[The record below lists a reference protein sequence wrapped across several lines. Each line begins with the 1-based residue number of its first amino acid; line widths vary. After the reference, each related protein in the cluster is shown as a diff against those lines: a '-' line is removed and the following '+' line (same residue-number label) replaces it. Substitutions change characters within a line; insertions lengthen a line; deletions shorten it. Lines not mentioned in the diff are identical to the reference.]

1 VLAKR
6 EITVIINGT
15 LVIQI
20 ERREEMT
27 EFSNDILN
35 LKQALEAAEKANH
48 KKNDFLNR
56 MSHEIRTPLNAIIG
70 LSYLS
75 KENETMPAKVYENL
89 DKIEQSAHFLLSF
102 VNDILSLSELETGK
116 IALELEAVENETFF
130 DGLQKRI
137 RKLTDAKQINFT
149 FTVLNEM
156 EKFYVFDSK
165 KLGKALMRVVE
176 SSVKST
182 PSGGS
187 IAIEAEVLE
196 QGEETAVLQFT
207 VSDNGLGID
216 EALLPVVFEPFEHIY
231 GESTT
236 LYNGSGLE
244 LAITKSIVDLM
255 NGNIHVQSKKG
266 ESTTFTI
273 TVTVKR
279 ERRNGMRPKE
289 SSKAVSYDFTGKRVL
304 VVEDS
309 EINIEIA
316 KNILL
321 HKNFEVEVALNG
333 EEAVSAFESHE
344 VGYYDVILM
353 DIRMPVMDGL
363 EATKAIR
370 GMESRPDG
378 SKIPIVAMTA
388 NAFEEDVKKSLEAGM
403 NGHLSKP
410 IDIKKMYA
418 LLDMLL
424 NEEA

>member
-1 VLAKR
+1 
-6 EITVIINGT
+6 
-15 LVIQI
+15 
-20 ERREEMT
+20 MT
-27 EFSNDILN
+27 EFSNDIMKLQ
-35 LKQALEAAEKANH
+35 QALEAAESANQ

-102 VNDILSLSELETGK
+102 VNDILSLSDLETGK
-116 IALELEAVENETFF
+116 IALELDAVENDVFF
-130 DGLQKRI
+130 SDLKEKI
-137 RKLTDAKQINFT
+137 LKLTEPKQIQFT
-149 FTVLNEM
+149 FSLLNET
-156 EKFYVFDSK
+156 EKYYVFDSK
-165 KLGKALMRVVE
+165 KLRKAIMHVIL
-176 SSVKST
+176 SAVKST
-182 PSGGS
+182 PTGGS
-187 IAIEAEVLE
+187 IALEMEVLSQDE
-196 QGEETAVLQFT
+196 DNATLQFT
-207 VSDNGLGID
+207 ISDNGLGI
-216 EALLPVVFEPFEHIY
+216 EEELLPVVFEPFEHIY
-231 GESTT
+231 GESRT

-255 NGNIHVQSKKG
+255 QGTIHVQSKKG
-266 ESTTFTI
+266 EGTTFTL
-273 TVTVKR
+273 TVTVKT
-279 ERRNGMRPKE
+279 ERRNKLRANENE
-289 SSKAVSYDFTGKRVL
+289 SKKTSYDFTGKKVL

-316 KNILL
+316 KNILI

-333 EEAVSAFESHE
+333 AEAVRAFECHE
-344 VGYYDVILM
+344 EGYYDAILM

-370 GMESRPDG
+370 NMEGRPDG
-378 SKIPIVAMTA
+378 GIIPIVAMTA

-424 NEEA
+424 SDEM

>member
-1 VLAKR
+1 
-6 EITVIINGT
+6 
-15 LVIQI
+15 
-20 ERREEMT
+20 MT
-27 EFSNDILN
+27 EFSNDITN

-102 VNDILSLSELETGK
+102 VNDILSLSDLETGK
-116 IALELEAVENETFF
+116 IALEWDAVENEAF
-130 DGLQKRI
+130 LAELKERI
-137 RKLTDAKQINFT
+137 KKLTDAKQIHFT
-149 FTVLNEM
+149 FSVLNEM
-156 EKFYVFDSK
+156 EKYYVFDSK
-165 KLGKALMRVVE
+165 KLRKALMHVVE
-176 SSVKST
+176 SAVKST
-182 PSGGS
+182 PTGGT
-187 IAIEAEVLE
+187 IAVEAEVLSQDVE
-196 QGEETAVLQFT
+196 SAMLQFT
-207 VSDNGLGID
+207 VSDNGLGIE

-231 GESTT
+231 GESRT

-266 ESTTFTI
+266 EGTTFTL
-273 TVTVKR
+273 TVSVKQ
-279 ERRNGMRPKE
+279 ERRSKLRPKE
-289 SSKAVSYDFTGKRVL
+289 TGSKNVSYDFTGKRAL

-309 EINIEIA
+309 DINIEIA
-316 KNILL
+316 KNILV

-333 EEAVSAFESHE
+333 EEALNAFEGHE
-344 VGYYDVILM
+344 AGYYDVILM

-370 GMESRPDG
+370 GMASRPDG
-378 SKIPIVAMTA
+378 RSIPIVAMTA

-424 NEEA
+424 SEEL

>member
-1 VLAKR
+1 
-6 EITVIINGT
+6 
-15 LVIQI
+15 
-20 ERREEMT
+20 MT

-116 IALELEAVENETFF
+116 IALELEAVENEAFF
-130 DGLQKRI
+130 AELQKRI
-137 RKLTDAKQINFT
+137 HKLTDAKQIHFT
-149 FTVLNEM
+149 FTVLNEI
-156 EKFYVFDSK
+156 EKYYVFDSK

-182 PSGGS
+182 PAGGS

-231 GESTT
+231 GESRT

-279 ERRNGMRPKE
+279 ERRNSMRPKE
-289 SSKAVSYDFTGKRVL
+289 GGSKETSYDFTGKRVL
-304 VVEDS
+304 IVEDS

-363 EATKAIR
+363 EATKVIR
-370 GMESRPDG
+370 SMESRPDG
-378 SKIPIVAMTA
+378 RMIPIVAMTA
-388 NAFEEDVKKSLEAGM
+388 NAFEEDVKKSLQAGM

-424 NEEA
+424 NEEE

>member
-1 VLAKR
+1 
-6 EITVIINGT
+6 
-15 LVIQI
+15 
-20 ERREEMT
+20 MT

-116 IALELEAVENETFF
+116 IALELEAVENEAFF
-130 DGLQKRI
+130 AELQKRI
-137 RKLTDAKQINFT
+137 HKLTDAKQIHFT
-149 FTVLNEM
+149 FTVLNEI
-156 EKFYVFDSK
+156 EKYYVFDSK

-182 PSGGS
+182 PAGGS

-231 GESTT
+231 GESRT

-279 ERRNGMRPKE
+279 ERRNSMRPKE
-289 SSKAVSYDFTGKRVL
+289 GGSKATSYDFTGKRVL
-304 VVEDS
+304 IVEDS

-363 EATKAIR
+363 EATKVIR
-370 GMESRPDG
+370 SMESRPDG
-378 SKIPIVAMTA
+378 RMIPIVAMTA

-424 NEEA
+424 NEEE

>member
-1 VLAKR
+1 
-6 EITVIINGT
+6 
-15 LVIQI
+15 
-20 ERREEMT
+20 MT
-27 EFSNDILN
+27 EFSNDITN

-102 VNDILSLSELETGK
+102 VNDILSLSDLETGK
-116 IALELEAVENETFF
+116 IALELDAVENEAFF
-130 DGLQKRI
+130 AELKERI
-137 RKLTDAKQINFT
+137 QKLTDAKQIHFT
-149 FTVLNEM
+149 FSILNEM
-156 EKFYVFDSK
+156 EKYYVYDSK
-165 KLGKALMRVVE
+165 KLRKALMHVVE
-176 SSVKST
+176 SAVKST
-182 PSGGS
+182 PTGGT
-187 IAIEAEVLE
+187 IAVEAEVLS
-196 QGEETAVLQFT
+196 QNEENATLQFT

-216 EALLPVVFEPFEHIY
+216 ESLLPVVFEPFEHIY
-231 GESTT
+231 GESRT

-244 LAITKSIVDLM
+244 LAIAKSIVDLM

-266 ESTTFTI
+266 EGTTFTL
-273 TVTVKR
+273 TVSVKL
-279 ERRNGMRPKE
+279 ERRSRLRPKE
-289 SSKAVSYDFTGKRVL
+289 EGVKAVSYDFTGKRAL

-309 EINIEIA
+309 DINIEIA
-316 KNILL
+316 KNILV

-333 EEAVSAFESHE
+333 EEALSAFESHE
-344 VGYYDVILM
+344 AGYYDVILM

-370 GMESRPDG
+370 GMASRPDG
-378 SKIPIVAMTA
+378 RSIPIVAMTA

-424 NEEA
+424 SEEV

>member
-1 VLAKR
+1 
-6 EITVIINGT
+6 
-15 LVIQI
+15 
-20 ERREEMT
+20 MT
-27 EFSNDILN
+27 EFSNEILN
-35 LKQALEAAEKANH
+35 LKEALEAAEKANH

-116 IALELEAVENETFF
+116 IALELGAVENEVFF
-130 DGLQKRI
+130 DNLQKRI
-137 RKLTDAKQINFT
+137 RKLTDAKQIHFT
-149 FTVLNEM
+149 FSVLSEM
-156 EKFYVFDSK
+156 EKYYVFDNK
-165 KLGKALMRVVE
+165 KLGKALMYVME
-176 SSVKST
+176 SAVKST
-182 PSGGS
+182 PAGGT
-187 IAIEAEVLE
+187 IAVEAEVLT
-196 QGEETAVLQFT
+196 QNEETATLQFT
-207 VSDNGLGID
+207 ISDNGLGI
-216 EALLPVVFEPFEHIY
+216 EEGLLPVVFEPFEHIY
-231 GESTT
+231 GENRT

-255 NGNIHVQSKKG
+255 NGDIHVQSKKG
-266 ESTTFTI
+266 EGTTFTI
-273 TVTVKR
+273 TVVVKL
-279 ERRNGMRPKE
+279 ERRSSMRPKDNGA
-289 SSKAVSYDFTGKRVL
+289 KAVSYDFTGKRVL

-309 EINIEIA
+309 DINIEIA
-316 KNILL
+316 KNILI

-333 EEAVSAFESHE
+333 EEAVHAFESHE
-344 VGYYDVILM
+344 AGYYDVILM

-363 EATKAIR
+363 EATKVIR
-370 GMESRPDG
+370 GMGSRPDG
-378 SKIPIVAMTA
+378 SSIPIVAMTA
-388 NAFEEDVKKSLEAGM
+388 NAFEEDVKKSMEAGM

>member
-1 VLAKR
+1 
-6 EITVIINGT
+6 
-15 LVIQI
+15 
-20 ERREEMT
+20 MT
-27 EFSNDILN
+27 EFSNDITS

-48 KKNDFLNR
+48 KKNDFLSR

-102 VNDILSLSELETGK
+102 VNDILSLSDLETGK
-116 IALELEAVENETFF
+116 IALDLDAVENEAFF
-130 DGLQKRI
+130 AELRERI
-137 RKLTDAKQINFT
+137 QKLTDAKQIHFT
-149 FTVLNEM
+149 FSILNEM
-156 EKFYVFDSK
+156 EKCYVFDHR
-165 KLGKALMRVVE
+165 KLRKAIMYVVE
-176 SSVKST
+176 SAVKST
-182 PSGGS
+182 PSGGF
-187 IAIEAEVLE
+187 IAFEAEMLSQDE
-196 QGEETAVLQFT
+196 KAAILQFT
-207 VSDNGLGID
+207 ISDNGLGIE

-231 GESTT
+231 GESRT

-255 NGNIHVQSKKG
+255 DGSIQVQSKKG
-266 ESTTFTI
+266 EGTTFTI
-273 TVTVKR
+273 TVSVKL
-279 ERRNGMRPKE
+279 ERRNSLRPKE
-289 SSKAVSYDFTGKRVL
+289 DGAKRGSYDFSGKRAL

-309 EINIEIA
+309 DINIEIA
-316 KNILL
+316 KNILI
-321 HKNFEVEVALNG
+321 HKYFEVEVALNG
-333 EEAVSAFESHE
+333 EEALRAFESHE
-344 VGYYDVILM
+344 AGYYDVILM

-370 GMESRPDG
+370 SMADRPDG
-378 SKIPIVAMTA
+378 SSIPIVAMTA

-424 NEEA
+424 NEAE

>member
-1 VLAKR
+1 
-6 EITVIINGT
+6 
-15 LVIQI
+15 
-20 ERREEMT
+20 MT
-27 EFSNDILN
+27 EFSNDIMN

-102 VNDILSLSELETGK
+102 VNDILSLSDLETGK
-116 IALELEAVENETFF
+116 IALELDAVENEAFMAE
-130 DGLQKRI
+130 LKERI
-137 RKLTDAKQINFT
+137 RKLTDAKQIHFT
-149 FTVLNEM
+149 FSVLNEM
-156 EKFYVFDSK
+156 EKYYVFDSR
-165 KLGKALMRVVE
+165 KLRKAIMHVVE
-176 SSVKST
+176 SAVKST
-182 PSGGS
+182 PTGGT
-187 IAIEAEVLE
+187 IAFEAEVLS
-196 QGEETAVLQFT
+196 QNEEMATLQFT
-207 VSDNGLGID
+207 ISDNGLGIE

-231 GESTT
+231 GESRT

-255 NGNIHVQSKKG
+255 DGNIDVQSKKG
-266 ESTTFTI
+266 EGTTFTI
-273 TVTVKR
+273 TVAVKL
-279 ERRNGMRPKE
+279 ERRSRMRPKE
-289 SSKAVSYDFTGKRVL
+289 DGAKAVSYDFTGKRVL

-309 EINIEIA
+309 DINIEIA

-333 EEAVSAFESHE
+333 EEALSAFESHE
-344 VGYYDVILM
+344 AGYYDVILM

-370 GMESRPDG
+370 SMEGRPDG
-378 SKIPIVAMTA
+378 SNIPIVAMTA

>member
-1 VLAKR
+1 
-6 EITVIINGT
+6 
-15 LVIQI
+15 
-20 ERREEMT
+20 MT

-116 IALELEAVENETFF
+116 IALELEAVENEAFF
-130 DGLQKRI
+130 AELQKRI
-137 RKLTDAKQINFT
+137 HKLTDAKQINFT
-149 FTVLNEM
+149 FTVLNEI
-156 EKFYVFDSK
+156 EKYYVFDSK

-182 PSGGS
+182 PAGGS

-231 GESTT
+231 GESRT

-279 ERRNGMRPKE
+279 ERRNSMRPKE
-289 SSKAVSYDFTGKRVL
+289 GGSKETSYDFTGKRVL
-304 VVEDS
+304 IVEDS

-363 EATKAIR
+363 EATKVIR
-370 GMESRPDG
+370 SMESRPDG
-378 SKIPIVAMTA
+378 RMIPIVAMTA

-424 NEEA
+424 NEEE

>member
-1 VLAKR
+1 
-6 EITVIINGT
+6 
-15 LVIQI
+15 
-20 ERREEMT
+20 MT
-27 EFSNDILN
+27 EFSNDIMN

-102 VNDILSLSELETGK
+102 VNDILSLSDLETGK
-116 IALELEAVENETFF
+116 IALELDAVENEAFMAE
-130 DGLQKRI
+130 LKERI
-137 RKLTDAKQINFT
+137 RKLTDAKQIHFT
-149 FTVLNEM
+149 FSVLNEM
-156 EKFYVFDSK
+156 EKYYVFDSK
-165 KLGKALMRVVE
+165 KMRKAIMHVVE
-176 SSVKST
+176 SAVKST
-182 PSGGS
+182 PTGGT
-187 IAIEAEVLE
+187 IAFEAEVLS
-196 QGEETAVLQFT
+196 QNEEVATLQFT
-207 VSDNGLGID
+207 ISDNGLGIE

-231 GESTT
+231 GESRT

-255 NGNIHVQSKKG
+255 DGNIDVQSKKG
-266 ESTTFTI
+266 EGTTFTI
-273 TVTVKR
+273 TVTVKL
-279 ERRNGMRPKE
+279 ERRSRMRPKE
-289 SSKAVSYDFTGKRVL
+289 DGVKAVSYDFTGKRAL

-309 EINIEIA
+309 DINIEIA

-321 HKNFEVEVALNG
+321 HKNFDVEVALNG
-333 EEAVSAFESHE
+333 EEALNAFESHE
-344 VGYYDVILM
+344 AGYYDVILM

-370 GMESRPDG
+370 SMEGRSDG
-378 SKIPIVAMTA
+378 SNIPIVAMTA

>member
-1 VLAKR
+1 
-6 EITVIINGT
+6 
-15 LVIQI
+15 
-20 ERREEMT
+20 MT
-27 EFSNDILN
+27 EFSNDIMN

-48 KKNDFLNR
+48 KKNDFLSR

-102 VNDILSLSELETGK
+102 VNDILSLSDLETGK
-116 IALELEAVENETFF
+116 IALELDAVENEVFMAE
-130 DGLQKRI
+130 LQERI
-137 RKLTDAKQINFT
+137 RKLTDAKQIHFT
-149 FTVLNEM
+149 FSVLNEM
-156 EKFYVFDSK
+156 EKYYVFDSR
-165 KLGKALMRVVE
+165 KLRKAIMHVVE
-176 SSVKST
+176 SAVKST
-182 PSGGS
+182 PTGGT
-187 IAIEAEVLE
+187 IAFEAEVLTQDE
-196 QGEETAVLQFT
+196 NTATLQII
-207 VSDNGLGID
+207 VSDNGLGIE

-231 GESTT
+231 GESRT

-255 NGNIHVQSKKG
+255 NGTIDVQSKKG
-266 ESTTFTI
+266 EGTTFTI
-273 TVTVKR
+273 TVAVKL
-279 ERRNGMRPKE
+279 ERRSRMRPKE
-289 SSKAVSYDFTGKRVL
+289 DGAKQVAYDFTGKRVL

-309 EINIEIA
+309 DINIEIA

-321 HKNFEVEVALNG
+321 HKNFEVEVALHG
-333 EEAVSAFESHE
+333 EEAVHAFESHE
-344 VGYYDVILM
+344 AGYYDVILM

-370 GMESRPDG
+370 SMEGRPDG
-378 SKIPIVAMTA
+378 SNIPIVAMTA

-424 NEEA
+424 NEEV

>member
-1 VLAKR
+1 
-6 EITVIINGT
+6 
-15 LVIQI
+15 
-20 ERREEMT
+20 MT
-27 EFSNDILN
+27 EFSNDIMN

-48 KKNDFLNR
+48 KKNDFLSR

-102 VNDILSLSELETGK
+102 VNDILSLSDLETGK
-116 IALELEAVENETFF
+116 IALELDAVENEVFMAE
-130 DGLQKRI
+130 LQERI
-137 RKLTDAKQINFT
+137 RKLTDAKQIHFT
-149 FTVLNEM
+149 FSILNEM
-156 EKFYVFDSK
+156 EKHYVFDSR
-165 KLGKALMRVVE
+165 KLRKAIMHVVE
-176 SSVKST
+176 SAVKST
-182 PSGGS
+182 PTGGT
-187 IAIEAEVLE
+187 IAFEAEVLA
-196 QGEETAVLQFT
+196 QDDETATLQFT
-207 VSDNGLGID
+207 ISDNGLGIE

-231 GESTT
+231 GESRT

-255 NGNIHVQSKKG
+255 NGTIDVQSKKG
-266 ESTTFTI
+266 EGTTFTI
-273 TVTVKR
+273 TVAVKL
-279 ERRNGMRPKE
+279 ERRSRIRPKE
-289 SSKAVSYDFTGKRVL
+289 DGTKAVSYDFTGKRAL

-309 EINIEIA
+309 DINIEIA

-333 EEAVSAFESHE
+333 EEALHAFESHE
-344 VGYYDVILM
+344 AGYYDVILM

-370 GMESRPDG
+370 SMEGRPDG
-378 SKIPIVAMTA
+378 SSIPIVAMTA

-424 NEEA
+424 NEEV

>member
-1 VLAKR
+1 
-6 EITVIINGT
+6 
-15 LVIQI
+15 
-20 ERREEMT
+20 MT

-116 IALELEAVENETFF
+116 IALELEAVENEAFF
-130 DGLQKRI
+130 AELQKRI
-137 RKLTDAKQINFT
+137 HKLTDAKQINFT
-149 FTVLNEM
+149 FTVLNEI
-156 EKFYVFDSK
+156 EKYYVFDSK

-182 PSGGS
+182 PAGGS

-231 GESTT
+231 GESRT

-279 ERRNGMRPKE
+279 ERRNSMRPKE
-289 SSKAVSYDFTGKRVL
+289 GGSKETSYDFTGKRVL
-304 VVEDS
+304 IVEDS

-344 VGYYDVILM
+344 AGYYDVILM

-363 EATKAIR
+363 EATKVIR
-370 GMESRPDG
+370 SMESRPDG
-378 SKIPIVAMTA
+378 RMIPIVAMTA

-424 NEEA
+424 NEEE